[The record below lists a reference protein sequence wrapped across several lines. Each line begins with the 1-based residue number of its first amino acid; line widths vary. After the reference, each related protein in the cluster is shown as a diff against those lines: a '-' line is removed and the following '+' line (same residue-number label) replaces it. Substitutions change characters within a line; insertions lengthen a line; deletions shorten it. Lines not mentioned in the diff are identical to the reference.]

1 MSYEE
6 VLKTHIAVFGKTLAR
21 TGMTEAH
28 EAFDQDYVLYLI
40 NNEGLR
46 WMLNRYLESDKPF
59 KDAGLLL
66 DKLNEEYI
74 DYQEWV
80 EKSKARKQNKSF

>member
-6 VLKTHIAVFGKTLAR
+6 VLQTHIAVFGKTLAR
-21 TGMTEAH
+21 TGMIEAH

-46 WMLNRYLESDKPF
+46 WMLNRYLESDQPVKE
-59 KDAGLLL
+59 AGQLL
-66 DKLNEEYI
+66 DKLNKEYI
-74 DYQEWV
+74 HYQEWV
-80 EKSKARKQNKSF
+80 ERNKARKQNK